1 MKNSL
6 YVANLAPD
14 VTEEILTTVFE
25 PYGAIE
31 SIQLGKDE
39 PHHQFYAHLVMVKEK
54 DATKARNELNGTL
67 VNTLPLAVSPSEVIN
82 RGHLSAKQQAVV
94 EKIAAALGETDLV
107 PLRQLSTMIMLC
119 GTNFAEALLAETE
132 QVEAGEGIPTTDGT
146 RRRTKGGVFFYLAR
160 FRMAQPLRV
169 IIYNRKG
176 KLPEVETETPEP
188 QQA

>member
-6 YVANLAPD
+6 FVANLASD
-14 VTEEILTTVFE
+14 VTEEILKVVFE
-25 PYGAIE
+25 PYGTVE

-39 PHHQFYAHLVMVKEK
+39 KHDQVYAHVVMVKEK

-67 VNTLPLAVSPSEVIN
+67 VNAMPLAVSPADVMN
-82 RGHLSAKQQAVV
+82 RGHLSTKQQNVV
-94 EKIAAALGETDLV
+94 ETIAAALGETDIV
-107 PLRQLSTMIMLC
+107 PLRQLNSMVMLC
-119 GTNFAEALLAETE
+119 GTNFALALLEETE
-132 QVEAGEGIPTTDGT
+132 RIEADEGIPTADGM

-176 KLPEVETETPEP
+176 KLPEAETETPEP